1 MAFRFMSQNINIK
14 FKIRILTPATP
25 GDQLLFEIYRLMY
38 NGIESFTYREAT
50 KWVKDVISGA
60 RYL

>member
-25 GDQLLFEIYRLMY
+25 GDQFLFEIYKCIMGLKVLH
-38 NGIESFTYREAT
+38 IEKLLNE
-50 KWVKDVISGA
+50 
-60 RYL
+60 